1 MDQVLHSIGFFMFL
15 IAGTASVCLL
25 CVAVA

>member
-1 MDQVLHSIGFFMFL
+1 MDQVLHSIRFFLLL

-25 CVAVA
+25 FAAVA